1 MATASPLFDSY
12 RSRHGARPPNLDRQR
27 YPDEV
32 RLITAT
38 EGLVDLTTAP
48 INTFHQGVPPGMQV
62 TDSINKYLWV
72 VGPNE
77 VPIAIEGP
85 RPTEQL
91 ARGYLS
97 HTNLTGGGNAHCG
110 GELWFIDDSTVIIN
124 GASSRYAP
132 RGASELNEVAL
143 DFKASG
149 YRTATMGWNDET
161 GASNRYLRGDPQWV

>member
-1 MATASPLFDSY
+1 MTTASPLFDNY
-12 RSRHGARPPNLDRQR
+12 RSRYHARPPNLDRQQF
-27 YPDEV
+27 PDEV
-32 RLITAT
+32 RLITAA

-48 INTFHQGVPPGMQV
+48 TNAFQQGVPPGMQV

-72 VGPNE
+72 IGPGE
-77 VPIAIEGP
+77 VPVAIEGP
-85 RPTEQL
+85 RPERQVQ
-91 ARGYLS
+91 RGSLS

-132 RGASELNEVAL
+132 RGASELNEIAVS
-143 DFKASG
+143 FKACG

-161 GASNRYLRGDPQWV
+161 GT